1 MYTTIYKLRGRL
13 YKVAK
18 TFFLIFIFIFL
29 IFKSFNT
36 TLLVFFKIT
45 YTRTDRF
52 FFSQEALGYASSQ
65 EVLTSALHP
74 SLHTSQLCMT
84 EQTKQI

>member
-18 TFFLIFIFIFL
+18 TFFIFLFIHFL

-36 TLLVFFKIT
+36 TLLLLFFKIT
-45 YTRTDRF
+45 NTDRF
-52 FFSQEALGYASSQ
+52 FFSQKALGYTSSQ